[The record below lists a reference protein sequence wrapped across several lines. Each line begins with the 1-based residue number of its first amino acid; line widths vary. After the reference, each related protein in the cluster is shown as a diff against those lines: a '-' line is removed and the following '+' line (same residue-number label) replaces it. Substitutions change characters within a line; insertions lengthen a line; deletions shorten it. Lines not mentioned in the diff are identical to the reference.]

1 MKITKEVQAQ
11 ARRLMRLC
19 VDADGVLQDDKVRL
33 IATSIAERKPRNY
46 VALLTGFTDLVRLA
60 QAKNT
65 ATITSAIPLTDAEHA
80 EIRHRLDT
88 RHKGLSYQWLVDPA
102 LIAGITVKVGDN
114 ITDASVRTRIERLS
128 HL

>member
-19 VDADGVLQDDKVRL
+19 VDAEGVLQDDKVRL
-33 IATSIAERKPRNY
+33 IAASIAERKPRNY
-46 VALLTGFTDLVRLA
+46 VALLTGFTELVRLA

-65 ATITSAIPLTDAEHA
+65 ATITSAIPLTDAEQA
-80 EIRHRLDT
+80 EIRNRLDS
-88 RHKGLSYQWLVDPA
+88 RHKGLSYQWLVDPS

>member
-19 VDADGVLQDDKVRL
+19 VDANGVLQEDKVRL

-46 VALLTGFTDLVRLA
+46 VPLLSAYTELVRLA

-65 ATITSAIPLTDAEHA
+65 ATITSAIPLTDAEQA
-80 EIRHRLDT
+80 DIRTRLDAQ
-88 RHKGLSYQWLVDPA
+88 HKGLSYEWLVDPT

-128 HL
+128 HI

>member
-1 MKITKEVQAQ
+1 
-11 ARRLMRLC
+11 MRLC
-19 VDADGVLQDDKVRL
+19 VDADGVLQEDKVRL

-46 VALLTGFTDLVRLA
+46 VPLLSAYTELVRLA

-65 ATITSAIPLTDAEHA
+65 ATITSAIPLTDAEQA
-80 EIRHRLDT
+80 DIRTRLDAQ
-88 RHKGLSYQWLVDPA
+88 HKGLSYEWLVDPT

-128 HL
+128 HI

>member
-19 VDADGVLQDDKVRL
+19 VDADGVLQEDKVRL

-46 VALLTGFTDLVRLA
+46 VPLLSAYTELVRLA

-65 ATITSAIPLTDAEHA
+65 ATITSAIPLTDAEQA
-80 EIRHRLDT
+80 DIRTRLDAQ
-88 RHKGLSYQWLVDPA
+88 HKGLSYEWLVDPA

-128 HL
+128 HI

>member
-19 VDADGVLQDDKVRL
+19 VDAEGILQEDKVRL
-33 IATSIAERKPRNY
+33 IADTIAERKPRNY
-46 VALLTGFTDLVRLA
+46 APLLSAFVELVRLV

-65 ATITSAIPLTDAEHA
+65 ATITSAIPLTDEEQA
-80 EIRHRLDT
+80 EIRSRLDA
-88 RHKGLSYQWLVDPA
+88 RHKGLHYEWLVDA
-102 LIAGITVKVGDN
+102 SLIAGITVKVGDN

-128 HL
+128 HI